1 MMRKNN
7 PVRVIIK
14 IKIFVVVL
22 LLCVWN
28 GMNSPEEVQA
38 ADAKAVTT
46 QIPVSCI
53 AEGMQD
59 TFCYYL
65 EGDESG
71 AERVEATKI
80 YLRDGEKGVFVISY
94 LEPGTYHYLVHQES
108 GTDSKAI
115 YDNTIYNV
123 DVYVTAEENGTLSA
137 DPIIYKEGST
147 QKKAE
152 LEFINSKEK
161 LMDSGKNDRPKTGDQ
176 GNTKGLIILMTVSA
190 LGIIRC
196 LNMKRRRSSDAERRT
211 YR

>member
-7 PVRVIIK
+7 PVRKIIK
-14 IKIFVVVL
+14 NKILIVAM
-22 LLCVWN
+22 LLCAWN
-28 GMNSPEEVQA
+28 GMCNPEEVQA
-38 ADAKAVTT
+38 AEAKSVTA

-65 EGDESG
+65 EGVGSEAES
-71 AERVEATKI
+71 VEATKI
-80 YLRDGEKGVFVISY
+80 YLRDGENGAFVISY

-123 DVYVTAEENGTLSA
+123 DVYVTTEENGTLSA

-161 LMDSGKNDRPKTGDQ
+161 LMDSGKSDRPKTGDQ
-176 GNTKGLIILMTVSA
+176 GTIKELIILMTVSA